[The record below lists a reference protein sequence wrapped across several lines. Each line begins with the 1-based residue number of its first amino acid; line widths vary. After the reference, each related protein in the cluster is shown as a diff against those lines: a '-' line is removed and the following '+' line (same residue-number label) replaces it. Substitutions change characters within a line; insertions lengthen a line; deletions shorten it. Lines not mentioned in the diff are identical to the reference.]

1 MLHDLNTL
9 KDASESRKMLI
20 ILMKRDQIVRK
31 AYKNLKE
38 MVSKRLKA
46 QRKLFAMF
54 LFSMKMRV

>member
-38 MVSKRLKA
+38 MVSKRKKA